1 MGRLLT
7 RLEKR
12 ILGAIREH
20 HTNYSEMPTIR
31 QIGKTVGVKSPG
43 TVGRYINT
51 LIDKGYLERQPRIWR
66 GLKLIQDEDVT
77 SLPLM
82 GRIAA
87 GLPIEAITG
96 ENELNPNELLGGSNR
111 YALQIMGNSMVEAG
125 IHDKDWVIIQIQDY
139 ADNGQ
144 IVVALINNTEA
155 TLKYLYYHPNDR
167 IELRP
172 ANSSLQS
179 MIYKADQIL
188 IQGILA
194 AQMRT
199 YL

>member
-20 HTNYSEMPTIR
+20 HTDYSEMPTIR

-43 TVGRYINT
+43 TVGRYINA

-111 YALQIMGNSMVEAG
+111 YALQITGNSMVEAG

-144 IVVALINNTEA
+144 IVVALINNTEV
-155 TLKYLYYHPNDR
+155 TLKYLYYHSNDR

>member
-20 HTNYSEMPTIR
+20 HTDYSEMPTIR

-43 TVGRYINT
+43 TVGRYINA

-111 YALQIMGNSMVEAG
+111 YALQITGNSMIEAG
-125 IHDKDWVIIQIQDY
+125 IHDKDWVIIKIQDY

>member
-1 MGRLLT
+1 MDRLLT

-20 HTNYSEMPTIR
+20 HTDYSEMPTIR

-43 TVGRYINT
+43 TVGRYINA

>member
-20 HTNYSEMPTIR
+20 HTDYSEMPTIR

-43 TVGRYINT
+43 TVGRYINA

-111 YALQIMGNSMVEAG
+111 YALQITGNSMVEAG

>member
-20 HTNYSEMPTIR
+20 HTDYSEMPTIR

-111 YALQIMGNSMVEAG
+111 YALQITGNSMVEAG
-125 IHDKDWVIIQIQDY
+125 IHDKDWVIIKVQDY

>member
-7 RLEKR
+7 HLEKR

-20 HTNYSEMPTIR
+20 HTDYSEMPTIR

-43 TVGRYINT
+43 TVGRYINA

-111 YALQIMGNSMVEAG
+111 YALQITGNSMVEAG
-125 IHDKDWVIIQIQDY
+125 IHDKDWVIIKIQDY

>member
-20 HTNYSEMPTIR
+20 HTDHFEMPTIR

-111 YALQIMGNSMVEAG
+111 YALQITGNSMVEAG
-125 IHDKDWVIIQIQDY
+125 IHDKDCVIIKVQDY

>member
-20 HTNYSEMPTIR
+20 HTDYSEMPTIR

-43 TVGRYINT
+43 TVGRYINA

-111 YALQIMGNSMVEAG
+111 YALQITGNSMIEAG

-155 TLKYLYYHPNDR
+155 TLKYLYYRPDDR

>member
-20 HTNYSEMPTIR
+20 HTDYSEMPTIR

-125 IHDKDWVIIQIQDY
+125 IHDKDWVIIKVQDY

>member
-20 HTNYSEMPTIR
+20 HTDYSEMPTIR

-43 TVGRYINT
+43 TVGRYINA

-111 YALQIMGNSMVEAG
+111 YALQITGNSMIEAG

>member
-20 HTNYSEMPTIR
+20 HTDYSEMPTIR

-43 TVGRYINT
+43 TVGRYINA

-111 YALQIMGNSMVEAG
+111 YALQITGNSMIEAG

-144 IVVALINNTEA
+144 IVVALINNTEV
-155 TLKYLYYHPNDR
+155 TLKYLYYHSNDR

>member
-20 HTNYSEMPTIR
+20 HTDYSEMPTIR

-43 TVGRYINT
+43 TVGRYINA

-111 YALQIMGNSMVEAG
+111 YALQITGNSMVEAG
-125 IHDKDWVIIQIQDY
+125 IHEKDWVIIKVQDY

>member
-20 HTNYSEMPTIR
+20 HTDYSEMPTIR

-43 TVGRYINT
+43 TVGRYINA

-125 IHDKDWVIIQIQDY
+125 IHDKDWVIIQMQDY

-155 TLKYLYYHPNDR
+155 TLKYLYYRPDDR

>member
-1 MGRLLT
+1 
-7 RLEKR
+7 
-12 ILGAIREH
+12 
-20 HTNYSEMPTIR
+20 MPTIR

-43 TVGRYINT
+43 TVGRYINA

-111 YALQIMGNSMVEAG
+111 YALQVTGNSMIEAG

-144 IVVALINNTEA
+144 IVVALINNTEV
-155 TLKYLYYHPNDR
+155 TLKYLYYHSNDR

>member
-20 HTNYSEMPTIR
+20 HTDYSEMPTIR

-43 TVGRYINT
+43 TVGRYINA